1 MQRHVRSIRLAAL
14 ILAPALLAATFVPE
28 PKAYVRD
35 EVHSQI
41 NFLASS
47 RLVDAQGF
55 WSNWTANIMFDPDAL
70 DKSSVNISIDA
81 KSVNTRVEM
90 RDNDLRS
97 KNFFYVDSFPTI
109 TFASKIIN
117 KLAGQTTDSIMSN
130 TKLNI
135 TGDLTIRGITKSITV
150 PSTLVFFDRKANRG
164 RVKGKFIVMRKDY
177 NVGFDPPMNPVANE
191 VEITFDVSFVPK
203 R

>member
-1 MQRHVRSIRLAAL
+1 MQRRIRIAAL
-14 ILAPALLAATFVPE
+14 ILAPALVAATSLPE

-70 DKSSVNISIDA
+70 DKSSVNINIDA

>member
-1 MQRHVRSIRLAAL
+1 MQSRIRIAAL
-14 ILAPALLAATFVPE
+14 VLVPALMAASFVPE

-35 EVHSQI
+35 ENHSQI

-55 WSNWTANIMFDPDAL
+55 WSSWTANIMFDPDAL
-70 DKSSVNISIDA
+70 DKSSVNINIDA
-81 KSVNTRVEM
+81 KSIDTRVTM

-109 TFASKIIN
+109 TFTSKIIN
-117 KLAGQTTDSIMSN
+117 KLAGQTPDSIMSN

-191 VEITFDVSFVPK
+191 VELTFDISFVPK

>member
-1 MQRHVRSIRLAAL
+1 MQYRVRLAAF
-14 ILAPALLAATFVPE
+14 IFAPALVAATFAPD

-35 EVHSQI
+35 ENHSQI

-47 RLVDAQGF
+47 RLIDAEGF

-70 DKSSVNISIDA
+70 EKSSVNITIDA
-81 KSVNTRVEM
+81 KSIDTRVTM

-109 TFASKIIN
+109 TFTSKIVN
-117 KLAGQTTDSIMSN
+117 KLAGQTTDSLMSN

-177 NVGFDPPMNPVANE
+177 NVGYDPPMNPVANE
-191 VEITFDVSFVPK
+191 VDITFDVSFVPK

>member
-1 MQRHVRSIRLAAL
+1 MPRRSRLAL
-14 ILAPALLAATFVPE
+14 LPFIPVLAAATWAFDLKPF
-28 PKAYVRD
+28 VRD

-47 RLVDAQGF
+47 RLIDAQGY
-55 WSNWTANIMFDPDAL
+55 WEKWTADILFDADAV
-70 DKSSVNISIDA
+70 DKSQVTIKIDA
-81 KSVNTRVEM
+81 KSINTRVEM

-97 KNFFYVDSFPTI
+97 KNFFFVDSFPTI

-117 KLAGQTTDSIMSN
+117 KVNGQTLDSLMSN

-150 PSTLVFFDRKANRG
+150 PSTLVFYDRKAGRG

-177 NVGFDPPMNPVANE
+177 NVGYDPPMNPVQNE
-191 VEITFDVSFVPK
+191 VEITFDISFVAK
-203 R
+203 K

>member
-1 MQRHVRSIRLAAL
+1 MPRRARVAALLLLPALAA
-14 ILAPALLAATFVPE
+14 AGWPRE
-28 PKAYVRD
+28 PKTYVRD
-35 EVHSQI
+35 EAHSQI

-47 RLVDAQGF
+47 RLVDAQGY
-55 WSNWTANIMFDPDAL
+55 WEKWTATILFDPDAVE
-70 DKSSVNISIDA
+70 KSQVNITIDA
-81 KSVNTRVEM
+81 KSINTRVEM

-97 KNFFYVDSFPTI
+97 KNFFYVDSFPVI
-109 TFASKIIN
+109 TFVSKIVN
-117 KLAGQTTDSIMSN
+117 KVNGQTPDSLMAN

-150 PSTLVFFDRKANRG
+150 PTTLVFFDRKAGRG

-177 NVGFDPPMNPVANE
+177 NVGYDPPVNPVQNE
-191 VEITFDVSFVPK
+191 VELTIDISFVAK